1 MEGIIV
7 EKIIVLRATIGIDS
21 VGRIINVV
29 RRGKVNLQEVTTK
42 FIDDRVVMHIKLD
55 GSENEIDWLSKKLFK
70 LVDVDEMEVI
80 EGA

>member
-1 MEGIIV
+1 M

>member
-1 MEGIIV
+1 M

-29 RRGKVNLQEVTTK
+29 RRGKVNLQEVTMK

>member
-1 MEGIIV
+1 V

-29 RRGKVNLQEVTTK
+29 RRGKVNLQEVTMK